1 LTFSDF
7 NLDERLLMGLDA
19 IGFSQPTPIQEAAI
33 PLILQERDLI
43 ACAQTGT
50 GKTAAFVL
58 PVIHRILNHKNE
70 HKIKA
75 LVLVPTREL
84 AMQIDQNIQGLA
96 YFAPVS
102 SIAVFG
108 GGDGQVF
115 EVQKKALLQ
124 GCEVVIATPGRL
136 ISLLASFKLD
146 FSQLDTLILDEA
158 DRMLDMGFNEDI
170 MKISSYL
177 PKQRQNLM
185 FSATMPP
192 KIRKLANQLLS
203 NPAEI
208 NLAVSKPAEGVTQL
222 FFPIEEMDKL
232 KLLDHLLKSNHYPSM
247 IIFASTKD
255 KVKVLDRTIQRI
267 GLKAKAFHSDLSQEE
282 RDSAMLAFRNKQLPA
297 LIGTD
302 IISRGIDV
310 EGISLVVNFDVPPD
324 PEDYIHRIGRTARA
338 ETTGTAITFVNPAD
352 VLKFIRIEKMLDQRM
367 EMQEIPAEVGVT
379 PDLKLDEIR
388 LSGKRTFRHQPNGQG
403 QHSSGNKRR
412 PFRKGNAQKNK

>member
-1 LTFSDF
+1 
-7 NLDERLLMGLDA
+7 MGLDA

-33 PLILQERDLI
+33 PLILNKRDLI

-58 PVIHRILNHKNE
+58 PIIHSILSNTNE

-75 LVLVPTREL
+75 LILVPTREL
-84 AMQIDQNIQGLA
+84 ALQIDQNIQGLA

-102 SIAVFG
+102 SIAVYG

-136 ISLLASFKLD
+136 ISLLASFRLD
-146 FSQLDTLILDEA
+146 FSHLDTLILDEA

-203 NPAEI
+203 DPAEI

-222 FFPIEEMDKL
+222 FFPVEEGDKL

-267 GLKAKAFHSDLSQEE
+267 GLHAKAFHSDLTQEE
-282 RDSAMLAFRNKQLPA
+282 RDAAMLAFRNKQLPA

-338 ETTGTAITFVNPAD
+338 ETKGTAITFVNPAD
-352 VLKFIRIEKMLDQRM
+352 VLKYIRIEKLLERQM
-367 EMQEIPAEVGVT
+367 EMQQLPLEIGET
-379 PDLKLDEIR
+379 PDLKLEEIR
-388 LSGKRTFRHQPNGQG
+388 TNGKRAFR
-403 QHSSGNKRR
+403 QHSAGRSQHTGGNKNR
-412 PFRKGNAQKNK
+412 PFRKGNSKNKP